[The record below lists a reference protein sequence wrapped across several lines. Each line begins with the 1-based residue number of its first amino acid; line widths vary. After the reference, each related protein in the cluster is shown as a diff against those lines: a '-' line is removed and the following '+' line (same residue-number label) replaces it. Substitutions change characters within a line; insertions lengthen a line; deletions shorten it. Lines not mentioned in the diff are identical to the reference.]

1 MQEIKAAVQR
11 ITGVDDDDD
20 PTQVLNTIRV
30 NLHTLPRDEA
40 IKLLDKVVPPE
51 FGLNRVRK
59 TFLVSKRMAMAV
71 KKSMAGEDCSKKPSR
86 PISQETKD
94 LVRQFYYREDIS
106 KVMPGK
112 LIMNI

>member
-1 MQEIKAAVQR
+1 
-11 ITGVDDDDD
+11 
-20 PTQVLNTIRV
+20 
-30 NLHTLPRDEA
+30 
-40 IKLLDKVVPPE
+40 
-51 FGLNRVRK
+51 
-59 TFLVSKRMAMAV
+59 MAV

-112 LIMNI
+112 LIVNI